1 MSKIARINLI
11 LGVWLGLFIAGAA
24 FGQSGTVGEI
34 AGYTSTNFTYESP
47 DTGYDVTTNGGLVYV
62 SATFVKPPGMELL
75 GLLADPTLPAGWT
88 VDIYP
93 GQSFGLY
100 DSSLPSKADS
110 VPALWVSAYPA
121 WVPVS
126 GKFLYE
132 GSGFG
137 KTATEATI
145 KLNFAMYVP
154 PGDTGDKELS
164 IVWEYTPAST
174 GIETDLP
181 CSDNPVTIQDLNPP
195 PPNAGKSGT
204 LMFGR

>member
-1 MSKIARINLI
+1 M
-11 LGVWLGLFIAGAA
+11 LGVWLGLYIAGAA

-34 AGYTSTNFTYESP
+34 AGYTSTNFTYTP
-47 DTGYDVTTNGGLVYV
+47 LFDDPVVTNGGLVNV
-62 SATFVKPPGMELL
+62 SATFEKPAGMELY
-75 GLLADPTLPAGWT
+75 GLQAVPTLPDGWT
-88 VDIYP
+88 VDSDA
-93 GQSFGLY
+93 GLGGKGLY
-100 DSSLPSKADS
+100 DTSLPSDAGSTPDGFAD
-110 VPALWVSAYPA
+110 AL
-121 WVPVS
+121 PVWDPLS
-126 GKFLYE
+126 NSFLCK
-132 GSGFG
+132 GDLGL
-137 KTATEATI
+137 ATYEATI

-195 PPNAGKSGT
+195 PPNAGKSAT